1 MILPLARPPR
11 ATFGCLH
18 APPGALRGWVP
29 KKSADPA
36 PTVQE
41 IIDHRCEAC
50 RRRRTA
56 ACAGIRRP
64 PARPRTLRC
73 IRSVHALTLSSVR
86 SSPFPRSLMR
96 PVVRSCAHPP
106 IPTFA
111 HPPIAHSLARSLF
124 HMWLDSF
131 VHRPHGSLAWFPF
144 FYRSLARFGISA
156 FARSLARSLVRSL
169 IRSSF
174 VRSCM
179 ARFVHSSLARFSC
192 LCFLHFF
199 ARSLLQGNARQ
210 TARPAEGDGPRPA
223 PVFASPRALASSGR
237 SVPSFITRAFI
248 YHSFISIAVWKA
260 RPPRLG
266 CLAGRRVLSCR
277 RLPGPPAR
285 PERPARRRAEGRW

>member
-1 MILPLARPPR
+1 MILALARPPR
-11 ATFGCLH
+11 VTFGCLH

-64 PARPRTLRC
+64 RAPSHASLHPFGPCPHLV
-73 IRSVHALTLSSVR
+73 IRSVVPLPSFAHSARRALVR
-86 SSPFPRSLMR
+86 SSAHSNTRPSAHRSFARSLALSYVAR
-96 PVVRSCAHPP
+96 VVRSPLARFSCSVS
-106 IPTFA
+106 FLL
-111 HPPIAHSLARSLF
+111 SLARSL
-124 HMWLDSF
+124 
-131 VHRPHGSLAWFPF
+131 AW
-144 FYRSLARFGISA
+144 YQCV
-156 FARSLARSLVRSL
+156 RSLARSLVRSL

-192 LCFLHFF
+192 LCFLYFF
-199 ARSLLQGNARQ
+199 ARSLLQGNGRQ

-223 PVFASPRALASSGR
+223 PVFAAPRALASSGR
-237 SVPSFITRAFI
+237 FVPSFITRAFI

-260 RPPRLG
+260 RPPRQG
-266 CLAGRRVLSCR
+266 CLAGRCVLSCR

>member
-29 KKSADPA
+29 KKPAAPA

-41 IIDHRCEAC
+41 SIDHRCEAC

-106 IPTFA
+106 IPTLA

-124 HMWLDSF
+124 HMWLESF
-131 VHRPHGSLAWFPF
+131 VH
-144 FYRSLARFGISA
+144 SLARFSCLVSFLLSLA
-156 FARSLARSLVRSL
+156 RSLWYQCARSLARSLVRSL
-169 IRSSF
+169 VRSF
-174 VRSCM
+174 VRSFVVVS
-179 ARFVHSSLARFSC
+179 FVHVWLGSFTHSLARFSC

-223 PVFASPRALASSGR
+223 PVFAAPARSPHPVVPCLHLSL
-237 SVPSFITRAFI
+237 VPSFITR
-248 YHSFISIAVWKA
+248 SLVLLCGRLA
-260 RPPRLG
+260 RH
-266 CLAGRRVLSCR
+266 GRVA
-277 RLPGPPAR
+277 LPGVAC
-285 PERPARRRAEGRW
+285 